1 VVFFELIPKR
11 GLLAMRKAVS
21 RISLLWENKIGYK
34 LAHDLRKTVSNP
46 IHNLKRRI
54 LKPKSNHQ
62 TSLFNLLEFVKLNE
76 RQHKNLLEIIADN
89 LIF

>member
-1 VVFFELIPKR
+1 
-11 GLLAMRKAVS
+11 MS
-21 RISLLWENKIGYK
+21 ENKIGYK
-34 LAHDLRKTVSNP
+34 LAHDLRNSVSNP

-76 RQHKNLLEIIADN
+76 RQHKKLLEIIAVN
-89 LIF
+89 LII